1 MRAVAFSAPVLV
13 VLYLCV
19 ALFPLALSSVGAR
32 PPRPVWD
39 ELASGA
45 GMLAFAVIL
54 MEFVLSGRFRTVSGR
69 IGMDVTMRFHQLV
82 ARTALVLVLAH
93 PFLYTAPFNPPRPWD
108 ASRQLTLAFDAGA
121 LDAGLAAWI
130 LLGVLVAVAI
140 GRRQLDFRYETWRL
154 IHGIGALL
162 VAGFTLRHALGM
174 GRYSAD
180 PVLAWFWIALTA
192 AAALTLVQVYVLKP
206 LLLLRRPWTVR
217 EVRRIGDRT
226 WEVTL
231 DPRGHDGM
239 AYEAG
244 QFAWL
249 NIGHTP
255 FSLFENPFSIS
266 SAPGPGRQL
275 QFVIKELGDFTRSL
289 GGIKP
294 GTRAFVDGPY
304 GNLTAARHREPG
316 IALIAG
322 GVGIA
327 PLLGIMRQLRHDGD
341 GRPAKIV
348 YGNRIREQI
357 VYADE
362 LDEFAR
368 QRGSEVVHV
377 LSEPPAG
384 WTGRTGIVDAE
395 LIRSVFGAPEM
406 RDWLF
411 VLCGPAAMMEA
422 VEDALIGLGVPADRI
437 ESERFQ
443 YD

>member
-1 MRAVAFSAPVLV
+1 MAFSAPVLV
-13 VLYLCV
+13 VLYMCV
-19 ALFPLALSSVGAR
+19 ALFPLALSAAGAR
-32 PPRPVWD
+32 PPRSVWD

-69 IGMDVTMRFHQLV
+69 IGMDVTMRFHQLI
-82 ARTALVLVLAH
+82 ARTALVLALAH
-93 PFLYTAPFNPPRPWD
+93 PFLYASPFNPPRPWD
-108 ASRQLTLAFDAGA
+108 ASRQLTLSFDAGA
-121 LDAGLAAWI
+121 LDAGLVAWI

-140 GRRQLDFRYETWRL
+140 GRRQLDYRYETWRL
-154 IHGIGALL
+154 MHGLGALL

-180 PVLAWFWIALTA
+180 PVLAWFWIGLTA

-217 EVRRIGDRT
+217 EVRKIGDRT

-231 DPRGHDGM
+231 DPRGHGGM
-239 AYEAG
+239 EYEAG
-244 QFAWL
+244 QFAWVKV
-249 NIGHTP
+249 GRSP
-255 FSLFENPFSIS
+255 FSLYENPFSIS

-289 GGIKP
+289 GRIAP
-294 GTRAFVDGPY
+294 GTKAYVDGPY
-304 GNLTAARHREPG
+304 GNLTAAGHREHG

-327 PLLGIMRQLRHDGD
+327 PLLGILRQLRHDGD
-341 GRPAKIV
+341 ARPAKIV

-362 LDEFAR
+362 LDAFAR
-368 QRGSEVVHV
+368 ERGSEVVHV
-377 LSEPPAG
+377 LSEPPPD

-395 LIRSVFGAPEM
+395 LIRSVFAAPEM

-422 VEDALIGLGVPADRI
+422 VEDALICLGVPADRI